1 MSLLQVSH
9 LDIAVDDRRLIS
21 KLELQIDRGEFWC
34 ILGKNGAG
42 KTTLLQVIAGL
53 RSNSKAQIQL
63 CGEALQSTP
72 LALLAQRR
80 GLMMQQQVDVFPHTV
95 FDAVA
100 IGQVV
105 GWSSTNDDSMSAN
118 FSVSTALEKVGMAGS
133 EGRNVLTLSGGER
146 QRVALAALLVQA
158 PELML
163 LDEPVSHQDV
173 AQQLQVMQ
181 LLREL
186 STNHAVISSCHDIN
200 LAKRFATHALVL
212 GEGQHWSGSVGDI
225 LVPEILSLAFG
236 CEFMQ
241 QGDWL
246 LPFQAHGASSR

>member
-1 MSLLQVSH
+1 MTLLQARA
-9 LDIAVDDRRLIS
+9 LEIAVGDRLLT
-21 KLELQIDRGEFWC
+21 KDLDLQVDRGEFWC
-34 ILGKNGAG
+34 VLGKNGAG

-53 RSNSKAQIQL
+53 RSSLKGQIEL
-63 CGEALQSTP
+63 CGDSLESTP
-72 LALLAQRR
+72 LAFLAQRR

-95 FDAVA
+95 FDNVA
-100 IGQVV
+100 IAHVAGCV
-105 GWSSTNDDSMSAN
+105 SSN
-118 FSVSTALEKVGMAGS
+118 SVDASVTAALEKVGMAGS
-133 EGRNVLTLSGGER
+133 EDRSVLTLSGGER

-200 LAKRFATHALVL
+200 LARRFATHALVL
-212 GEGQHWSGSVGDI
+212 GEGQHWLGLVGDT
-225 LVPEILSLAFG
+225 LVPEILRQAFG
-236 CEFMQ
+236 CEFVQ

-246 LPFQAHGASSR
+246 VPFQAHATGAR

>member
-1 MSLLQVSH
+1 MTLLQARA
-9 LDIAVDDRRLIS
+9 LEIAVGDRLLT
-21 KLELQIDRGEFWC
+21 KDLDLQVDRGEFWC
-34 ILGKNGAG
+34 VLGKNGAG

-53 RSNSKAQIQL
+53 RSSLKGQIEL
-63 CGEALQSTP
+63 CGYSLESTP
-72 LALLAQRR
+72 LAFLAQRR

-95 FDAVA
+95 FDNVA
-100 IGQVV
+100 IAHVAGCV
-105 GWSSTNDDSMSAN
+105 SSN
-118 FSVSTALEKVGMAGS
+118 SVDASVTAALEKVGMAGS
-133 EGRNVLTLSGGER
+133 EDRSVLTLSGGER

-200 LAKRFATHALVL
+200 LARRFATHALVL
-212 GEGQHWSGSVGDI
+212 GEGQHWLGLVGDT
-225 LVPEILSLAFG
+225 LVPEILRQAFG
-236 CEFMQ
+236 CEFVQ

-246 LPFQAHGASSR
+246 VPFQAHATGAR

>member
-1 MSLLQVSH
+1 MTLLQARA
-9 LDIAVDDRRLIS
+9 LEIAVGDRRLTQN
-21 KLELQIDRGEFWC
+21 LDLQVDRGEFWC
-34 ILGKNGAG
+34 VLGKNGAG

-53 RSNSKAQIQL
+53 RSALKGQIEL
-63 CGEALQSTP
+63 CGDSLESTP
-72 LALLAQRR
+72 LAFLAQRR

-95 FDAVA
+95 FDNVA
-100 IGQVV
+100 IAHVAGCV
-105 GWSSTNDDSMSAN
+105 SSN
-118 FSVSTALEKVGMAGS
+118 SVDALVTAALEKVGMAGS
-133 EGRNVLTLSGGER
+133 EHRSVLTLSGGER

-200 LAKRFATHALVL
+200 LARRFATHALVL
-212 GEGQHWSGSVGDI
+212 GEGQHWLGLVGDT
-225 LVPEILSLAFG
+225 LVPHILHQAFG
-236 CEFMQ
+236 CEFVQ

-246 LPFQAHGASSR
+246 VPFQAHATGAR

>member
-9 LDIAVDDRRLIS
+9 LDIAVGDRRLIS
-21 KLELQIDRGEFWC
+21 KLDLQIDRGEFWC
-34 ILGKNGAG
+34 ILGKNGSG

-80 GLMMQQQVDVFPHTV
+80 GLMMQQPVDVFAHTV

-100 IGQVV
+100 ISQVV

-118 FSVSTALEKVGMAGS
+118 FLVSTALEKVGMAGS
-133 EGRNVLTLSGGER
+133 EERNVLTLSGGER

-186 STNHAVISSCHDIN
+186 SANHAVISSCHDIN

-212 GEGQHWSGSVGDI
+212 GEGQHWLGSVGDI

-246 LPFQAHGASSR
+246 LPFQAHGASDR

>member
-1 MSLLQVSH
+1 MTLLQARA
-9 LDIAVDDRRLIS
+9 LEIAVGDRL
-21 KLELQIDRGEFWC
+21 LTQNLDLQVDRGEFWC
-34 ILGKNGAG
+34 VLGKNGAG

-53 RSNSKAQIQL
+53 RSSLKGQIEL
-63 CGEALQSTP
+63 CGDSLQSTP
-72 LALLAQRR
+72 LAFLAQRR

-95 FDAVA
+95 FDNVA
-100 IGQVV
+100 IAHVAGCV
-105 GWSSTNDDSMSAN
+105 SSI
-118 FSVSTALEKVGMAGS
+118 SVDASVTAALEKVGMAGS
-133 EGRNVLTLSGGER
+133 EDRSVLTLSGGER

-200 LAKRFATHALVL
+200 LARRFATHALVL
-212 GEGQHWSGSVGDI
+212 GEGHHWLGLVGDT
-225 LVPEILSLAFG
+225 LVPEILRQAFG
-236 CEFMQ
+236 CEFVQ

-246 LPFQAHGASSR
+246 VPFQAHAIGAR

>member
-1 MSLLQVSH
+1 MTLLQARA
-9 LDIAVDDRRLIS
+9 LEIAVGDRLLT
-21 KLELQIDRGEFWC
+21 KDLDLQVDRGEFWC
-34 ILGKNGAG
+34 VLGKNGAG

-53 RSNSKAQIQL
+53 RSSLKGQIEL
-63 CGEALQSTP
+63 CGDSLQSTP
-72 LALLAQRR
+72 LAFLAQRR

-95 FDAVA
+95 FDNVA
-100 IGQVV
+100 IAHVAGCV
-105 GWSSTNDDSMSAN
+105 SSNSIDA
-118 FSVSTALEKVGMAGS
+118 SVTAALEKVGMAGS
-133 EGRNVLTLSGGER
+133 EDRSVLTLSGGER

-200 LAKRFATHALVL
+200 LARRFATHALVL
-212 GEGQHWSGSVGDI
+212 GEGQHWLGLVGDT
-225 LVPEILSLAFG
+225 LVPEILRQAFG
-236 CEFMQ
+236 CEFVQ

-246 LPFQAHGASSR
+246 VPFQAHATGAR

>member
-1 MSLLQVSH
+1 MTLLQARA
-9 LDIAVDDRRLIS
+9 LEIAVGDRRLTQN
-21 KLELQIDRGEFWC
+21 LDLQVDRGEFWC
-34 ILGKNGAG
+34 VLGKNGAG

-53 RSNSKAQIQL
+53 RSSLKGQIEL
-63 CGEALQSTP
+63 CGDSLESTP
-72 LALLAQRR
+72 LAFLAQRR

-95 FDAVA
+95 FDNVA
-100 IGQVV
+100 IAHVAGCV
-105 GWSSTNDDSMSAN
+105 SSN
-118 FSVSTALEKVGMAGS
+118 SVDASVTAALEKVGMAGS
-133 EGRNVLTLSGGER
+133 EDRSVLTLSGGER

-200 LAKRFATHALVL
+200 LARRFATHALVL
-212 GEGQHWSGSVGDI
+212 GEGQHWLGLVGDT
-225 LVPEILSLAFG
+225 LVPEILRQAFG
-236 CEFMQ
+236 CEFVQ

-246 LPFQAHGASSR
+246 VPFQAHATGAR

>member
-1 MSLLQVSH
+1 MTLLQARA
-9 LDIAVDDRRLIS
+9 LEIAVGDRLLT
-21 KLELQIDRGEFWC
+21 KDLDLQVDRGEFWC
-34 ILGKNGAG
+34 VLGKNGAG

-53 RSNSKAQIQL
+53 RSSLKGQIEL
-63 CGEALQSTP
+63 CGDSLQSTP
-72 LALLAQRR
+72 LAFLAQRR

-95 FDAVA
+95 FDNVA
-100 IGQVV
+100 IAHVAGCV
-105 GWSSTNDDSMSAN
+105 SSN
-118 FSVSTALEKVGMAGS
+118 SVDASVTAALEKVGMAGS
-133 EGRNVLTLSGGER
+133 EDRSVLTLSGGER

-200 LAKRFATHALVL
+200 LARRFATHALVL
-212 GEGQHWSGSVGDI
+212 GEGQHWLGLVGDT
-225 LVPEILSLAFG
+225 LVPQILHQAFG
-236 CEFMQ
+236 CEFVQ

-246 LPFQAHGASSR
+246 VPFQAHATGAR

>member
-1 MSLLQVSH
+1 MTLLQARA
-9 LDIAVDDRRLIS
+9 LEIAVGDRRLTQN
-21 KLELQIDRGEFWC
+21 LDLQVDRGEFWC
-34 ILGKNGAG
+34 VLGKNGAG

-53 RSNSKAQIQL
+53 RSALKGQIEL
-63 CGEALQSTP
+63 CGDSLQSTP
-72 LALLAQRR
+72 LAFLARRR
-80 GLMMQQQVDVFPHTV
+80 GLMMQQQLDVFPHTV

-100 IGQVV
+100 IAHVAGCV
-105 GWSSTNDDSMSAN
+105 SSS
-118 FSVSTALEKVGMAGS
+118 SVSVSVTTTLEKVGMAGS
-133 EGRNVLTLSGGER
+133 EDRSVLTLSGGER

-200 LAKRFATHALVL
+200 LARRFATHALVL
-212 GEGQHWSGSVGDI
+212 GEGQHWLGLVGDT
-225 LVPEILSLAFG
+225 LVPEILCQAFG
-236 CEFMQ
+236 CEFVQ

-246 LPFQAHGASSR
+246 VPFQAHATGAR

>member
-1 MSLLQVSH
+1 MTLLQARA
-9 LDIAVDDRRLIS
+9 LEIAVGDRRLA
-21 KLELQIDRGEFWC
+21 KNLDLQVDRGEFWC
-34 ILGKNGAG
+34 VLGKNGAG

-53 RSNSKAQIQL
+53 RSPLKGQIEL
-63 CGEALQSTP
+63 CGDSLQSTP
-72 LALLAQRR
+72 LAFLARRR
-80 GLMMQQQVDVFPHTV
+80 GLMMQQQRDVFPHTV

-100 IGQVV
+100 IAHVAGCV
-105 GWSSTNDDSMSAN
+105 SSS
-118 FSVSTALEKVGMAGS
+118 SVSVSVTTALEQVGMAGS
-133 EGRNVLTLSGGER
+133 EGRSVLTLSGGER
-146 QRVALAALLVQA
+146 QRIALAAMLVQA

-186 STNHAVISSCHDIN
+186 STNHAVIASCHDIN
-200 LAKRFATHALVL
+200 LARRFATHALVL
-212 GEGQHWSGSVGDI
+212 GEGQHWLGPVSDI
-225 LVPEILSLAFG
+225 LVPEILSVAFG

-246 LPFQAHGASSR
+246 IPF

>member
-1 MSLLQVSH
+1 MTLLQARA
-9 LDIAVDDRRLIS
+9 LEIAVGDRL
-21 KLELQIDRGEFWC
+21 LTQNLDLQVDRGEFWC
-34 ILGKNGAG
+34 VLGKNGAG

-53 RSNSKAQIQL
+53 RSSLKGQIEL
-63 CGEALQSTP
+63 CGDSLQSTP
-72 LALLAQRR
+72 LAFLAQRR

-95 FDAVA
+95 FDNVA
-100 IGQVV
+100 IAHVAGCV
-105 GWSSTNDDSMSAN
+105 SSI
-118 FSVSTALEKVGMAGS
+118 SVDASVTAALEKVGMAGS
-133 EGRNVLTLSGGER
+133 EDRSVLTLSGGER

-200 LAKRFATHALVL
+200 LARRFATHALVL
-212 GEGQHWSGSVGDI
+212 GEGQHWLGLVGDT
-225 LVPEILSLAFG
+225 LVPQILHQAFG
-236 CEFMQ
+236 CEFVQ

-246 LPFQAHGASSR
+246 VPFQAHAIGAR